1 MVSAPLRRAQ
11 VAYVHARG
19 VSIRRACALMSV
31 ARSAL
36 GYQSRLAQRD
46 APVLAAMRE
55 LAAQYPRY
63 GYRRI
68 QVFLARRGHLMSA
81 DRTHRLWRHAG
92 LQVPRKRPRR
102 RIAAHRPRPQTPAA
116 ANVVWAYD
124 FVFDACANGQQ
135 LKCLT
140 VIDEYTRECLAI
152 DVAGSIRSSRVIEVL
167 AKLVST
173 HGAPKYLRSDNG
185 PEFVS
190 RAILRWLSTAN
201 IETIAIDPGK
211 PWQNGSNESFNGK
224 FRDEC
229 LSMQWFKNRA
239 DAKMLI
245 EMFRQEY
252 NRIRPH
258 SSLKMLTPIEFKQQL
273 LTTIPNG
280 PSF

>member
-1 MVSAPLRRAQ
+1 
-11 VAYVHARG
+11 
-19 VSIRRACALMSV
+19 MSV